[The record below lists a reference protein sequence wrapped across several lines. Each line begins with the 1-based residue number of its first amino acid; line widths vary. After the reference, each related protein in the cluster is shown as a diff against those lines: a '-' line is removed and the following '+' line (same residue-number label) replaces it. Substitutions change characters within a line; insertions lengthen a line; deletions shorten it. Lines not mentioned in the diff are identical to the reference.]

1 MLSPQQL
8 RAMKAKSKEA
18 VPVVTG
24 QKIAVADPNAM
35 IDTGVSNSSV
45 EAMPYL
51 TIGRG
56 SQAVR
61 VPTKDVIQHLKD
73 PNSLVKTTRKDWDFN
88 NLANLQA
95 QLDYDDR
102 VDGSGVQTLRYLASR
117 TEAPKGKKTL
127 PLNPQVLA
135 SITK

>member
-8 RAMKAKSKEA
+8 KAMKLAKSAKE
-18 VPVVTG
+18 PVVTG
-24 QKIAVADPNAM
+24 NQIAVADPNAV
-35 IDTGVSNSSV
+35 IDSGVQNSAV
-45 EAMPYL
+45 QALPYL

-56 SQAVR
+56 SQAVK
-61 VPTKDVIQHLKD
+61 VPTTDVIRHLQD
-73 PNSLVKTTRKDWDFN
+73 PNSLVKTTRKDWDFK

-102 VDGSGVQTLRYLASR
+102 VDGSGVQMLKYLASR